1 MGQARGGK
9 NAAADDLARVAELL
23 REAGNRKSLASDT
36 RGTLE
41 KAGVELGN
49 LPSNVI
55 DILGGMS
62 EREMSL
68 LADLSDALSEAGYV
82 VEGPDGGTVFFF

>member
-1 MGQARGGK
+1 MAQAGPGK
-9 NAAADDLARVAELL
+9 HAVADDLAKVASLF
-23 REAGNRKSLASDT
+23 REEANRKLLASDT
-36 RGTLE
+36 RGTLAR
-41 KAGVELGN
+41 AGVDLGN
-49 LPSNVI
+49 LSANVI
-55 DILGGMS
+55 DLLDGMS